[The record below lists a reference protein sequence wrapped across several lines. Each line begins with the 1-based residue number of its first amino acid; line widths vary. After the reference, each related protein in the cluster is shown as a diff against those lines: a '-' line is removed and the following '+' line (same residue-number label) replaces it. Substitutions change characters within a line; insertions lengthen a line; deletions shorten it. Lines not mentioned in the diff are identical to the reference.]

1 MNPVTT
7 FIGLNEKRFF
17 KETGLF
23 PFARIREP
31 GPGGPPARNCAV
43 GAGFEAVISLWF
55 V

>member
-31 GPGGPPARNCAV
+31 GPGGPKQVSVTNVTPA
-43 GAGFEAVISLWF
+43 
-55 V
+55 